1 MPASGR
7 SHAVRITALALAGVV
22 NLLFLSLWLFSRA
35 HITPEVV
42 ATAMIWITAPLPNR
56 LLSKP
61 PPSRNPRTPSA
72 SRTPVPIAI
81 APAPAQSTAITVPLI
96 DWYAEGQRSARNA
109 FKDKVQEKPGPSLDS
124 KPQALVLPDTSNQ
137 PHKFGD
143 DEHREGGENLFWI
156 NETCYYSNKPTESM
170 FGVTPWLKLPTCKAR
185 SMSERRSEASA
196 ADLENAAKPDY
207 LDRPLP

>member
-7 SHAVRITALALAGVV
+7 SHAVRITALALAIAV
-22 NLLFLSLWLFSRA
+22 NVLFLTLWLFSRA
-35 HITPEVV
+35 RTTPDVV
-42 ATAMIWITAPLPNR
+42 VTAMIWITAPLPNR
-56 LLSKP
+56 LSPKP
-61 PPSRNPRTPSA
+61 PPGRNLRTPSTA
-72 SRTPVPIAI
+72 RRPVPIAV
-81 APAPAQSTAITVPLI
+81 APAPAPSTAITVPLI

-109 FKDKVQEKPGPSLDS
+109 FKDEVREKPGPSLDS
-124 KPQALVLPDTSNQ
+124 KPQALVLPDASSQ

-196 ADLENAAKPDY
+196 ADLEKAARPDY